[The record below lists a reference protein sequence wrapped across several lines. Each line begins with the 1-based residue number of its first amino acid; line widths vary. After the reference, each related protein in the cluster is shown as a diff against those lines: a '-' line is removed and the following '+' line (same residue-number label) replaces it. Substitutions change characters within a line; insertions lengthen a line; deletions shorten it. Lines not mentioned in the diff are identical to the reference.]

1 MQNFHVVW
9 KPNPGGQERAL
20 TCPAFEALFHGPR
33 GSGKSDVLLMD
44 FASNVGKGYGADYR
58 GLIVREATTELKDII
73 AKSMKYFP
81 QLFPGAKFNGTTK
94 VWTFPDGE
102 YLWFNYAK
110 MPSDY
115 SQYHGAEFCVQEM
128 SPVLGI
134 NGEIKYAKD
143 VQVGDYLVTPQG
155 NRRVKKVLHRVKPA
169 VRISVLDGDSRLIGQ
184 QLQGLIHPVLTTDG
198 WQRAGLS
205 CLFQVSEQSVLGEL
219 YLKEV
224 SQFLDGIHQ
233 ESMALL
239 YQFSSGSYHSI
250 AVNLP
255 KLYSCL
261 FQIVRQFVRLI
272 IQHSSFPEFYLYA
285 ALESGCS
292 YDLYQRVLEISCT
305 ELRHERPQFLQL
317 LQRSLSLML
326 LLYSIQEYHVRLLA
340 SSLSCFPELSVSLN
354 QGLHQSGQRFL
365 YETGMYCERIFGFDL
380 LGTGHTFL
388 NDISSCVRQQIYKEL
403 NLKYHYFDGLY
414 PCDGQSLRL
423 LGTVPSTF
431 PLQSGVPQFY
441 RRMRM
446 GALDTLLR
454 HNHKACTSYAYTHP
468 YDRKYIETTLPLTSY
483 ETLISPCDSP
493 LEMVDFEVETD
504 NQYLT
509 YAHNTTDIENS
520 QGAFLINQNC
530 YIGWEELTNHPTDE
544 VYLMLMSCLRSS
556 NKNIRLKY
564 RANCNPGGVGAQWVK
579 SRFID
584 TVPEG
589 RVYQDEFGKTRA
601 HVFLPTTE
609 NKVLLEATPDYQNT
623 LKAMTEGN
631 ENLRKAWLYG
641 SWDIF
646 LGGFFSSVW
655 EPKIHILKSKEFG
668 NPFAPAFKIPA
679 SWRVQRSFDWGS
691 ARPWCV
697 TYGAFCSGEQ
707 PEGLDFDIPVGSVVI
722 IDEIYGWTGKPNEGD
737 GATSAEITQRVLK
750 RDKELEKLHSTYN
763 EFTDSMRSIKIQPGP
778 ADNSIWNVIDGTS
791 IGASMSK
798 YGLYWQRSMKGHGSR
813 KAGLATIRDML
824 LNAKK
829 KDPEKPHLYFFQSAA
844 NHIRT
849 IPIQQTSRFD
859 PEDID
864 TDLEDHAID
873 SMRYLVARKNS
884 VMKRGGVRM

>member
-115 SQYHGAEFCVQEM
+115 SQYHGAEF
-128 SPVLGI
+128 
-134 NGEIKYAKD
+134 
-143 VQVGDYLVTPQG
+143 
-155 NRRVKKVLHRVKPA
+155 
-169 VRISVLDGDSRLIGQ
+169 
-184 QLQGLIHPVLTTDG
+184 
-198 WQRAGLS
+198 
-205 CLFQVSEQSVLGEL
+205 
-219 YLKEV
+219 
-224 SQFLDGIHQ
+224 
-233 ESMALL
+233 
-239 YQFSSGSYHSI
+239 
-250 AVNLP
+250 
-255 KLYSCL
+255 
-261 FQIVRQFVRLI
+261 
-272 IQHSSFPEFYLYA
+272 
-285 ALESGCS
+285 
-292 YDLYQRVLEISCT
+292 
-305 ELRHERPQFLQL
+305 
-317 LQRSLSLML
+317 
-326 LLYSIQEYHVRLLA
+326 
-340 SSLSCFPELSVSLN
+340 
-354 QGLHQSGQRFL
+354 
-365 YETGMYCERIFGFDL
+365 
-380 LGTGHTFL
+380 
-388 NDISSCVRQQIYKEL
+388 
-403 NLKYHYFDGLY
+403 
-414 PCDGQSLRL
+414 
-423 LGTVPSTF
+423 
-431 PLQSGVPQFY
+431 
-441 RRMRM
+441 
-446 GALDTLLR
+446 
-454 HNHKACTSYAYTHP
+454 
-468 YDRKYIETTLPLTSY
+468 
-483 ETLISPCDSP
+483 
-493 LEMVDFEVETD
+493 
-504 NQYLT
+504 
-509 YAHNTTDIENS
+509 
-520 QGAFLINQNC
+520 AF
-530 YIGWEELTNHPTDE
+530 IGWEELTNHPTDE

-589 RVYQDEFGKTRA
+589 RIYQDEFGKTRA

-655 EPKIHILKSKEFG
+655 EPKIHVLKSKEFG

-722 IDEIYGWTGKPNEGD
+722 FDEIYGWTGKPNEGD
-737 GATSAEITQRVLK
+737 GATSTEIAQRVLR
-750 RDKELEKLHSTYN
+750 RDKELERLHSTYN
-763 EFTDSMRSIKIQPGP
+763 EFTESMKSIKVQPGP

-864 TDLEDHAID
+864 TDLEDHCIAEGELVFTNNGYVPIEKVTQGDVVLTRDGWRKVLVSQNTGVDKPVLKICTNEVTLYCTGNHKVWTENRGFVRADSLTTGDTLLWLKGLYLTGTPTEDTQTVKIQATDIISSAVQKKKPSTCTGKCGNHTSGIFQKGVIFIIKTAIRETIKLKILSVLAPRNIVSDTHFLKNDCNYRKSILTGLESLQKHGTHPKRAEQSTKKSVGFLTRITRPLRKSVNFAVNYFLPKKSEGKINSALTTASLQTEEPVELTTKSEFAPTAETSFLSTNTVKLNTVAAPVLSIVKD
-873 SMRYLVARKNS
+873 SRRCNVYDLTVEGTHEFFVNGLLVHNCIDALRYLVARKNS
-884 VMKRGGVRM
+884 IMKRGGVRM